1 MKKLK
6 VYSAN
11 QPNDI
16 GLSHTSL
23 LPPNQYVSSTSEQ
36 RTTISETTVPNDV
49 MRMVRQ
55 PTKQDKPAKQTST
68 KEESKRHKS
77 HRQEHT
83 KKDKDSTEVDQP
95 APSQPT
101 GRTTGVTSFAPRE
114 SFPDGLPQTVASPTS
129 FDPTLVSLDEKYLSL
144 TQQTGQLL
152 ISIANATEEDGW
164 IPLSAKSDVV
174 AMKKPPPKGAPPI
187 NCVKGT
193 GMVKAP
199 PEFILRFLK
208 DPSTTIKLDEFLKES
223 KIVHEVSGAVHIV
236 HLLYK
241 AVWPTSARD
250 FSILSVSGQFDK
262 QTWVEAGLSVQD
274 PRVPQEKGYVR
285 GELIV
290 GGYVIRSVP
299 DNPELSEVTY
309 AAQVDLKGSIPT
321 FVVNKI
327 TESQPQCVSRLRNL
341 VEPLYAGMKSD
352 GPQRLREFE
361 ETVKID
367 SISPELEQQPPS
379 MESTIQDDAHL
390 TLSPDEVSP
399 DTVINDT
406 QPNAISDNAH
416 PTPVVGEEQ
425 SMPITVELRG
435 GGEEEEV
442 WPIRQLDEGGLP
454 DELHKVDFKEDPREN
469 NTGFETPE
477 WVQEYEHITFEA
489 MPSLES
495 ETGTKLEIGEQDGS
509 MAGLDGDGLI
519 VMETLETYTPLEL
532 SSTPDSEEGEEG
544 MEEEEKEEGKEEQ
557 EKPWGGEIGELKREK
572 EGEGEGEGVEGK
584 GRDEEEEESEED
596 EVFLMRRGP
605 SLELKLP
612 QYQRESVRKDTKSS
626 ESVSGFLCSCHCH
639 PLPQCYLCDL

>member
-6 VYSAN
+6 GYSAN
-11 QPNDI
+11 QPNNI
-16 GLSHTSL
+16 GLSHSPL

-49 MRMVRQ
+49 MRTIRQ

-68 KEESKRHKS
+68 KEESRRHKS
-77 HRQEHT
+77 THQEHT
-83 KKDKDSTEVDQP
+83 KKEKDSTQVDQP
-95 APSQPT
+95 VPSQPT

-114 SFPDGLPQTVASPTS
+114 NSPDRLPLTVASPTS

-144 TQQTGQLL
+144 TKQTGQLL
-152 ISIANATEEDGW
+152 ISIANATEDDGW
-164 IPLSAKSDVV
+164 IPLSAKSDVF

-241 AVWPTSARD
+241 AVWPTSPRD
-250 FSILSVSGQFDK
+250 FSIMSVSGQFDK
-262 QTWVEAGLSVQD
+262 QTWVEAGVSVQD
-274 PRVPQEKGYVR
+274 PRIPQEKGYVR

-341 VEPLYAGMKSD
+341 VEPLYVGMKSE
-352 GPQRLREFE
+352 GPQRLQEFE
-361 ETVKID
+361 EMVKID
-367 SISPELEQQPPS
+367 SLSPELEQQPPS
-379 MESTIQDDAHL
+379 KESTIQDDAQL
-390 TLSPDEVSP
+390 TALPTPIPDGASSNAVF
-399 DTVINDT
+399 NDT
-406 QPNAISDNAH
+406 HPNAISDNAH
-416 PTPVVGEEQ
+416 PIPVVGEEQ
-425 SMPITVELRG
+425 STPKTVELEGG

-442 WPIRQLDEGGLP
+442 WPNRQLDEDGLP
-454 DELHKVDFKEDPREN
+454 DELHKVDFKEDLREN
-469 NTGFETPE
+469 NAGFETPE
-477 WVQEYEHITFEA
+477 WVQEYEHITLEA
-489 MPSLES
+489 MPSLVS
-495 ETGTKLEIGEQDGS
+495 ENGTKLEIGEQDGS
-509 MAGLDGDGLI
+509 TARLDGEGLI
-519 VMETLETYTPLEL
+519 IMETLETYTPLEL
-532 SSTPDSEEGEEG
+532 SSVPDSEEGEEG
-544 MEEEEKEEGKEEQ
+544 MEEEREEGKEEQ
-557 EKPWGGEIGELKREK
+557 EKPGEGEIGEVKREEG
-572 EGEGEGEGVEGK
+572 EGEGEGEGVGVEEK
-584 GRDEEEEESEED
+584 GREEEEEESEED
-596 EVFLMRRGP
+596 EVFLTRRGP
-605 SLELKLP
+605 GLELKLP
-612 QYQRESVRKDTKSS
+612 QYQRELVREDTKSS
-626 ESVSGFLCSCHCH
+626 ESVSGFLCN
-639 PLPQCYLCDL
+639 